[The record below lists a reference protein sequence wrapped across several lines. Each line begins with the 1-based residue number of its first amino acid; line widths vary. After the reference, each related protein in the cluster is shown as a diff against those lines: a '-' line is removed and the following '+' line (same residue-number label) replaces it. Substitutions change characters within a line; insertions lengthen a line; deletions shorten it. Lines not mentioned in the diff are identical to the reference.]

1 MPDPELRT
9 LTALRR
15 LRRVETDEARRH
27 LGEALA
33 HETELAERDE
43 AMRGELEAGRQ
54 VSGDF
59 DRDAF
64 SAWWA
69 RMGSMRGKL
78 ADAMRQAEIRTAATR
93 TVLAN
98 RRVAETAAEDA
109 LAREMSAR
117 EVTVARRDQAV
128 LEDVARALKRAAE
141 TNKTS
146 KGPE

>member
-1 MPDPELRT
+1 

-15 LRRVETDEARRH
+15 LRQVETDDARRD

-33 HETELAERDE
+33 RETALAAQDE
-43 AMRGELEAGRQ
+43 AMRGELEAARQ
-54 VSGDF
+54 LPGEF

-69 RMGSMRGKL
+69 RMRSEREKL
-78 ADAMRQAEIRTAATR
+78 ADAVRQAEIRTAATR

-109 LAREMSAR
+109 LTREVSAR
-117 EVTVARRDQAV
+117 EVTTARRDQTM
-128 LEDVARALKRAAE
+128 LEDVARALKRAADTGKALKRTE
-141 TNKTS
+141 
-146 KGPE
+146 

>member
-1 MPDPELRT
+1 MPDPDLRI

-15 LRRVETDEARRH
+15 LRRVETDEARRD

-33 HETELAERDE
+33 QETTFATQDE
-43 AMRGELEAGRQ
+43 AMRGELEAARQ
-54 VSGDF
+54 VSGEF

-69 RMGSMRGKL
+69 RMRSERGKL

-109 LAREMSAR
+109 LAREVSAR
-117 EVTVARRDQAV
+117 EVTIARRDQAV

-141 TNKTS
+141 ISKTS
-146 KGPE
+146 KRPE

>member
-1 MPDPELRT
+1 MPGPELRT

-15 LRRVETDEARRH
+15 LRQVETDDARRD

-33 HETELAERDE
+33 RETALAAQDE
-43 AMRGELEAGRQ
+43 AMRGELEAARQ
-54 VSGDF
+54 VPGEF

-69 RMGSMRGKL
+69 RMRSEREKL
-78 ADAMRQAEIRTAATR
+78 ADAVRQAEIRTAATR

-109 LAREMSAR
+109 LTREVSAR
-117 EVTVARRDQAV
+117 EVTTARRDQTM
-128 LEDVARALKRAAE
+128 LEDVARALKRAADTGKALKRTE
-141 TNKTS
+141 
-146 KGPE
+146 

>member
-1 MPDPELRT
+1 MPDPDLRT

-15 LRRVETDEARRH
+15 LRRVETDEARRD

-33 HETELAERDE
+33 QETALATQDE
-43 AMRGELEAGRQ
+43 ATRGELEAARQ
-54 VSGDF
+54 VSGEF

-69 RMGSMRGKL
+69 RMRSERGKL

-117 EVTVARRDQAV
+117 EVTMARRDQAV

-141 TNKTS
+141 TS
-146 KGPE
+146 KASKRTE